1 MTPSSIPAF
10 ERSAPLVA
18 RTALL
23 LVLPITLLLRE
34 PAVWGS
40 AQTR

>member
-1 MTPSSIPAF
+1 MTPSSIPAI
-10 ERSAPLVA
+10 ERSALKRA
-18 RTALL
+18 HAGLL

-40 AQTR
+40 AQT